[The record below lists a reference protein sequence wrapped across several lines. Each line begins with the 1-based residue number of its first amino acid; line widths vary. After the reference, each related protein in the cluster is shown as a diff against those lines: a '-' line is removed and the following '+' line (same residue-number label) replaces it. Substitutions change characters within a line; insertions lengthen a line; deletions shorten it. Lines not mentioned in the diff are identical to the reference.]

1 MYIEENVLMMMFL
14 GVMFMI
20 ACLGG
25 VGLGSFLTKLNQQ
38 FATATVPATGHG
50 RYAPVP
56 VSMRPSQNKYRM
68 GGHWQSHVF
77 KQAPY
82 ATIEDYIA
90 QLNSRGIRVT
100 SVTQSDGD
108 RFCTV
113 YGEEWVPG

>member
-1 MYIEENVLMMMFL
+1 MYISENAVMMVGL
-14 GVMFMI
+14 GLMFMI
-20 ACLGG
+20 AGFAGVYLGMLLTRLTQATTLAPAMA
-25 VGLGSFLTKLNQQ
+25 VPTGL
-38 FATATVPATGHG
+38 PAPI
-50 RYAPVP
+50 RQ
-56 VSMRPSQNKYRM
+56 SIRRN
-68 GGHWQSHVF
+68 GHWRSHVF

-113 YGEEWVPG
+113 YGEEWIPG